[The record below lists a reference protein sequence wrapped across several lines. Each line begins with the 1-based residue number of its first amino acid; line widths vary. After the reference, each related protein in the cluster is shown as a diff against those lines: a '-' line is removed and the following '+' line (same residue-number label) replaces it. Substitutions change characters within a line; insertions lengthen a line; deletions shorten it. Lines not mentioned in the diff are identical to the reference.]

1 MNESVQLTR
10 DDILSDLSL
19 TGTAFTHAWSDR
31 LDEWVADV
39 AASVGIPPGAALVAV
54 GGYGRREMAPESDLD
69 IVLVH
74 RPDADINDFA
84 ERVWYP
90 MWDAGLKVGHRV
102 DTVEGLLR
110 LSRTDL
116 DTATAILDARFLCGD
131 EDLALELAVRATRQ
145 WKADGTTHAT
155 QLAERVNDLHGQ
167 FGEVAFLLGPD
178 IKSGRGGIRDVQALR
193 WVAATGALEIASP
206 EALAAAYETL
216 LRVRVALHR
225 ITGRPGDRLVLDYQD
240 EVADQLGYGDADLLM
255 ADVSQAARSIAW
267 LSDST
272 WFQVERSL
280 EPHRRSTDAETIDDE
295 IEIEGWLL
303 RLADSADVAGSPEIL
318 LRVAVTAARN
328 RSFIDHETLERLADE
343 LPPAPDPW
351 TEPMRTGFAELL
363 QSGRAAIPVC
373 EALDQVGLMSWLIP
387 EWEPCRSRPQ
397 RNAYHR
403 FTVDRHLLEAAAE
416 ASALVDRVDRPD
428 LLVLGALLHDIGKGY
443 PGDHTD
449 VGVDLIQTIG
459 ERMGYESSDV
469 DLLVDMCRH
478 HLLLPDAATR
488 RDLDDDGT
496 IRAVAATVGS
506 LRLLDLLGAL
516 TEADSIATGPS
527 AWNQSKSHLVSTLV
541 DRAGHV
547 LGGGEATEVI
557 TTRFPGPE
565 QRAMMSQGTYA
576 CRIVDDTITVVQPDR
591 PGAFYRVA
599 GVIALNGLD
608 IVSAA
613 AHTETGVALSE
624 FKVAAG
630 SDIDVRRLE
639 DQLERG
645 VHGRLAIDA
654 RVDERRKTYARA
666 QKRMSARPSPTAVR
680 FDDDI
685 SEASTVIE
693 VTGPDAIGF
702 LYRIS
707 RAFAEIGVAIW
718 SARIQTI
725 GDAVIDSFY
734 VTHNGRKIS
743 DADHQSEIERALLH
757 AIGRK

>member
-1 MNESVQLTR
+1 MIVQLTR
-10 DDILSDLSL
+10 DDLFDDLSL

-31 LDEWVADV
+31 LDEWIAHVAD
-39 AASVGIPPGAALVAV
+39 SVGIPAGAALVAV
-54 GGYGRREMAPESDLD
+54 GGYGRREMAPQSDLD
-69 IVLVH
+69 LVLVH
-74 RPDADINDFA
+74 RPEADVSDFA

-90 MWDAGLKVGHRV
+90 MWDEGLKVGHRV
-102 DTVEGLLR
+102 DTVDGLLR
-110 LSRTDL
+110 LAQTDL
-116 DTATAILDARFLCGD
+116 DTATAILDARFLAGE
-131 EDLALELAVRATRQ
+131 EDLALELAVSATRQ
-145 WKADGTTHAT
+145 WKSEGTANAM
-155 QLAERVNDLHGQ
+155 LLSERVSDLHGQ

-193 WVAATGALEIASP
+193 WVAATGALEMTAP
-206 EALAAAYETL
+206 EALAAAGETL

-225 ITGRPGDRLVLDYQD
+225 ITGRPNDRLVLEYQD
-240 EVADQLGYGDADLLM
+240 EVADQLGYRDADLLM

-267 LSDST
+267 LSDAT

-280 EPHRRSTDAETIDDE
+280 EPRRRSTDTDVIDDE

-303 RLADSADVAGSPEIL
+303 RLADSADVRSHPEIV
-318 LRVAVTAARN
+318 LRVAVAAARN

-343 LPPAPDPW
+343 LPDSPTVW
-351 TEPMRTGFAELL
+351 SEPMRDGFAELL
-363 QSGRAAIPVC
+363 QLGRAAIPVC

-416 ASALVDRVDRPD
+416 AAALVDRVPRPD
-428 LLVLGALLHDIGKGY
+428 LLVIGALLHDIGKGY

-449 VGVDLIQTIG
+449 VGVELIPTIG
-459 ERMGYESSDV
+459 ARMGYDEHDV
-469 DLLVDMCRH
+469 GLLVEMCRH
-478 HLLLPDAATR
+478 HLLLPDVATR

-496 IRAVAATVGS
+496 IRAVAETVGS
-506 LRLLDLLGAL
+506 LELLDLLGAL

-527 AWNQSKSHLVSTLV
+527 AWNQSKAHLVHTLV
-541 DRAGHV
+541 ERAGHV
-547 LGGGEATEVI
+547 LGGGEVAEVI

-565 QRAMMSQGTYA
+565 QRAMMNAGTYA

-608 IVSAA
+608 IVAAA
-613 AHTETGVALSE
+613 AHTENGVALSE
-624 FKVAAG
+624 FKVVSG

-654 RVDERRKTYARA
+654 RVDERRTTYARA
-666 QKRMSARPSPTAVR
+666 QKRMSARPTPTTVR
-680 FDDDI
+680 FDDEI

-743 DADHQSEIERALLH
+743 DRDHQTEIERALLH